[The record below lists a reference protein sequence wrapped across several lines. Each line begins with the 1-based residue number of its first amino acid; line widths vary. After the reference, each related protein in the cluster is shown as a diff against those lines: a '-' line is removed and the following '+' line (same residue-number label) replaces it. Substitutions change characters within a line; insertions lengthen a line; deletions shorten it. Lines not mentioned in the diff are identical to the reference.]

1 MNNESEDDTLEK
13 VIAEMRNRSSGDGW
27 LQTVL
32 KAYANRLEAIAKRAY
47 HDIDFELCSI
57 DSATSDEINDV
68 REAMDKTIGDYYE

>member
-1 MNNESEDDTLEK
+1 METNDNDTLEK
-13 VIAEMRNRSSGDGW
+13 VIAEIRRDIKNGNNF
-27 LQTVL
+27 
-32 KAYANRLEAIAKRAY
+32 YAANLPDRLEAIAKRAY

>member
-1 MNNESEDDTLEK
+1 MNNEPENDTLEK
-13 VIAEMRNRSSGDGW
+13 VIEEMRNRSSGDGW

-47 HDIDFELCSI
+47 NDI
-57 DSATSDEINDV
+57 DSAVCAIDDASHFDIDYV

>member
-1 MNNESEDDTLEK
+1 MNNEPENDTLEK

-32 KAYANRLEAIAKRAY
+32 KSYANRLEAIAKRAY
-47 HDIDFELCSI
+47 NDIDKAVCGIEDASHFDI
-57 DSATSDEINDV
+57 DDV

>member
-1 MNNESEDDTLEK
+1 METNDNDTLEK

-47 HDIDFELCSI
+47 NDIDKAVCGIEDASNYDI
-57 DSATSDEINDV
+57 DDV
-68 REAMDKTIGDYYE
+68 RIAMDKTIGDYYE